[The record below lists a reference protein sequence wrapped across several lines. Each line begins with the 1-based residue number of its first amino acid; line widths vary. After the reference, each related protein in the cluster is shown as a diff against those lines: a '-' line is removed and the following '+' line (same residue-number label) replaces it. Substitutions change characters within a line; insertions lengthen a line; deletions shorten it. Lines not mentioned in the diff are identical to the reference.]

1 MGSLDFKWVKRLERS
16 DARAELEGRGLM
28 KLINDID
35 LENNRVGIH
44 DLFYKYFI
52 FYIRSNN
59 TI

>member
-1 MGSLDFKWVKRLERS
+1 MGLLDFKWVKRLERS
-16 DARAELEGRGLM
+16 DGRAELEGRGLM